1 MQMKRR
7 GKGFST
13 SWTWE
18 LWERKQLNW
27 VFQPGLL
34 PGGVVVRDKWRGA
47 ALLLL
52 GLWRRPQQ
60 AASAILGSD
69 LSEQTQW
76 PLWSGQG
83 SPQGRILQGSSPHTL
98 QEESL
103 G

>member
-1 MQMKRR
+1 MER
-7 GKGFST
+7 GGIDK
-13 SWTWE
+13 
-18 LWERKQLNW
+18 
-27 VFQPGLL
+27 VLL
-34 PGGVVVRDKWRGA
+34 PCYP
-47 ALLLL
+47 L

-69 LSEQTQW
+69 SSEQTQW

-83 SPQGRILQGSSPHTL
+83 SPQGRILQGSSSRTL